1 MDLKELR
8 GWEGDVGRHWYYAAK
23 AAALDRLLA
32 PVRFRTIADIG
43 AGSGFF
49 SRHLLEERPDAR
61 EATCVDINYESDRD
75 EWLADKRVAYR
86 RDAKGVGADLY
97 LLMDVLE
104 HVQDDVGLLSSV
116 VQCAPATAQFV
127 VTVPAFS
134 FLWSGH
140 DEYLGHY
147 RRYTL
152 AQITDVARQ
161 AGLIVEKGCYF
172 FGTIFPAVA
181 VVRMAR
187 RLLPSSAAPASDMKP
202 LPALLNAVLR
212 GVCRIEE
219 RAFTLN
225 TAFGLTAF
233 VLAMRAGAAVDWA
246 GGSTGRQRK
255 A

>member
-1 MDLKELR
+1 MDLKELE
-8 GWEGDVGRHWYYAAK
+8 GWTGEPGDHWYYASK
-23 AAALDRLLA
+23 AAALDRLLQ

-49 SRHLLEERPDAR
+49 SRHLLEERAEAR
-61 EATCVDINYESDRD
+61 EATCVDINYATDRD

-104 HVQDDVGLLSSV
+104 HVEDDVGMLSSV
-116 VQCAPATAQFV
+116 VQHAPATAQFV
-127 VTVPAFS
+127 ITVPAFS

-152 AQITDVARQ
+152 AQIADVARR
-161 AGLIVEKGCYF
+161 AGLTIDKQCYF
-172 FGTIFPAVA
+172 FGALFPAVA
-181 VVRMAR
+181 AVRMAR
-187 RLLPSSAAPASDMKP
+187 RLLHPSAAPASDMKP

-219 RAFTLN
+219 RAFTVN

-233 VLAMRAGAAVDWA
+233 VLATRGGAAGIQA
-246 GGSTGRQRK
+246 
-255 A
+255 